1 MHPPVIKTLLIS
13 TNHVLF
19 TGLHVALSPATETLL
34 AYDSSAALRIIHEA
48 RPGVLI
54 LDMDFP
60 GNALALI
67 REFQVTSPEAKILVL
82 AGLKELDLA
91 RQAFTIGVHGIVLKT
106 QPLEVLRQAVTALL
120 PPRVGADP
128 AAIRESSGPRRV
140 LGPVSLT
147 PRERE
152 IVQLVS
158 QGYSNKE
165 IGARM
170 SISTITVRHHL
181 TSIFDKVGTSDRQKL
196 VIQALNQGI
205 GEHGKQN
212 AT

>member
-1 MHPPVIKTLLIS
+1 MHQPVIKTLLIS

-19 TGLHVALSPATETLL
+19 TGLHAALSPVTETLL
-34 AYDSSAALRIIHEA
+34 AYDSSAALRIIREA

-120 PPRVGADP
+120 PPRVGTDP
-128 AAIRESSGPRRV
+128 AAIRESSGPRPDTPR
-140 LGPVSLT
+140 GPSHVT

-158 QGYSNKE
+158 QGLSNKE

-181 TSIFDKVGTSDRQKL
+181 TSIFDKVGTYRSAEARDPGAQPRH
-196 VIQALNQGI
+196 
-205 GEHGKQN
+205 GEHGE
-212 AT
+212 